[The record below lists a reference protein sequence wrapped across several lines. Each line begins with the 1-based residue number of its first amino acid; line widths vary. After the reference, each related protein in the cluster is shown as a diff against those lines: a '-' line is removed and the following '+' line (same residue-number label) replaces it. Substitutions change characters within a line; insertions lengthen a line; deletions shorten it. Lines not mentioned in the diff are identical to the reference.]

1 MNREKIT
8 KFLSDKTVRAIA
20 LAVVA
25 LLLLFAVWRVFFG
38 GETSASLSHTEE
50 ELRLSALLGQID
62 GVGEAEVMITSEDGK
77 AVSAIVVCHG
87 ADSILTRIRVIDVTV
102 TALGVERGNVLVYC
116 RTQ

>member
-1 MNREKIT
+1 
-8 KFLSDKTVRAIA
+8 
-20 LAVVA
+20 
-25 LLLLFAVWRVFFG
+25 
-38 GETSASLSHTEE
+38 
-50 ELRLSALLGQID
+50 
-62 GVGEAEVMITSEDGK
+62 MITSEDGK